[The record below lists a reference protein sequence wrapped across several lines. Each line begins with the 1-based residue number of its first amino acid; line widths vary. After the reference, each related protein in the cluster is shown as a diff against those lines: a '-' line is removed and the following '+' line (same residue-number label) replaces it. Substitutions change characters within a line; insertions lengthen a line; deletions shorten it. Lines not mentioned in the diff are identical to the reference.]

1 MRGLILLLSV
11 LALTAAPPR
20 RVWIDTDPSI
30 APGIHEIDDGIAL
43 LQAFA
48 SKDLNIRGISIVFGN
63 ADLPTASRI
72 GREFV
77 GKFGPKGM
85 PVFIGASGPQD
96 LGVETEAT
104 LALARELERGPM
116 TIFALGPATNVAT
129 VIRNH
134 PTLVK
139 NIEQV
144 IAVAGRRPGQK
155 FIAGPKQKTPFRDF
169 NFELDPEA
177 FRVLLA
183 ARVLLVLA
191 PWEISSKVWIT
202 RADVLAAART
212 NPGMAWILP
221 AAEDWI
227 AMWGREFGAP
237 GFNPFDAL
245 AIGYLTN
252 RRDLE
257 CGKFAAAI
265 ENEPDK
271 LYLVVRPAEPAKLNV
286 TYCFAAKPGFKQDLL
301 RRLALKP

>member
-1 MRGLILLLSV
+1 M
-11 LALTAAPPR
+11 
-20 RVWIDTDPSI
+20 
-30 APGIHEIDDGIAL
+30 
-43 LQAFA
+43 
-48 SKDLNIRGISIVFGN
+48 
-63 ADLPTASRI
+63 
-72 GREFV
+72 
-77 GKFGPKGM
+77 
-85 PVFIGASGPQD
+85 
-96 LGVETEAT
+96 
-104 LALARELERGPM
+104 
-116 TIFALGPATNVAT
+116 
-129 VIRNH
+129 
-134 PTLVK
+134 
-139 NIEQV
+139 
-144 IAVAGRRPGQK
+144 
-155 FIAGPKQKTPFRDF
+155 
-169 NFELDPEA
+169 
-177 FRVLLA
+177 LLA

-271 LYLVVRPAEPAKLNV
+271 PYLVVRPAEPSRLNV
-286 TYCFAAKPGFKQDLL
+286 TYCFNVKPAFKRDLL
-301 RRLALKP
+301 RRLAQPQPSAR